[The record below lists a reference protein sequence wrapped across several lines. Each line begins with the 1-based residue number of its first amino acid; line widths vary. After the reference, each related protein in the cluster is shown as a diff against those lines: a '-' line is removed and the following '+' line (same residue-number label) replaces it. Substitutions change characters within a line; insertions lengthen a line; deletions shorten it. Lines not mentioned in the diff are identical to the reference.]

1 MSLQKSLLGCVA
13 LLTASIALSG
23 CTQEKASDNTTKQK
37 TMATL
42 NTQVTYLDRSMLRP
56 GSVLTI
62 KLLDVSKMDVKAD
75 VISEQ
80 AIQLNGGPPYDVS
93 LQYELS
99 KIKAGHR
106 YSVSARIENQ
116 GQLLYISTTNNDPFA
131 QQQTD
136 KPYKVIVS
144 KAAAPKPD
152 VTLTNTY
159 WKVISF
165 NGETVEVKTKEPF
178 IQFKADGTTHG
189 FLGCNNFT
197 GSYEVSE
204 QTLTF
209 KPLASTQKMCI
220 EQMNIETT
228 MSAVLDTASE
238 FAIDGETLTMKNAA
252 GEVTATFQ
260 ATYFN

>member
-1 MSLQKSLLGCVA
+1 
-13 LLTASIALSG
+13 
-23 CTQEKASDNTTKQK
+23 
-37 TMATL
+37 MATL

-56 GSVLTI
+56 DSVLTV
-62 KLLDVSKMDVKAD
+62 KLLNVSKMDVKAD
-75 VISEQ
+75 VISER
-80 AIQLNGGPPYDVS
+80 AIELNGGPPYDVS
-93 LQYELS
+93 LQYEQS

-116 GQLLYISTTNNDPFA
+116 DQLLYISTTNNDPFT
-131 QQQTD
+131 QQQTEQ
-136 KPYKVIVS
+136 PYKIIVS
-144 KAAAPKPD
+144 KVAAPKPD

-159 WKVISF
+159 WKAISF

-178 IQFKADGTTHG
+178 IQFKANGTTHG

-209 KPLASTQKMCI
+209 KSLASTQKICI

-228 MSAVLDTASE
+228 MAAVLGTASE

-252 GEVTATFQ
+252 GEATVIFQ
-260 ATYFN
+260 ATCFN